1 MTESRFRPVA
11 RIFQNRR
18 PLVLG
23 SCRSG
28 ENCSTTA
35 IAAAVGDE
43 NSRPPHGA
51 VRMRNV
57 IVRGS
62 KVPSTRLR
70 LYTLKTSISPSD
82 LPSSV
87 AVGLIAA
94 SALGVFAMRSSTSD
108 WTRSATDD
116 CDRLAAMASRSNVC
130 WSTVMVGM
138 RPPESGPTT
147 HTLLKLLLMLK
158 YLFDVPRG
166 APPVPTSGLPMWR
179 HHRLRLMHLK
189 FAGVQHHWRNRV
201 GQELGHLPGRRSNTD
216 RCAHSSPPRRTR

>member
-28 ENCSTTA
+28 ANCSTTA
-35 IAAAVGDE
+35 MAAAVGDE

-57 IVRGS
+57 IVCGS

-82 LPSSV
+82 LPSV
-87 AVGLIAA
+87 AGGPNAA

-108 WTRSATDD
+108 RTSSATDD
-116 CDRLAAMASRSNVC
+116 CDRLAAMASLSNVC
-130 WSTVMVGM
+130 WSTVCRQHCPSQGSGTDQAGWGGCAALTT
-138 RPPESGPTT
+138 RPLPSRSGPSRSRQRPIGAFSI
-147 HTLLKLLLMLK
+147 LLIFNACQIYDAVCM
-158 YLFDVPRG
+158 R
-166 APPVPTSGLPMWR
+166 R
-179 HHRLRLMHLK
+179 
-189 FAGVQHHWRNRV
+189 VQ
-201 GQELGHLPGRRSNTD
+201 
-216 RCAHSSPPRRTR
+216 